1 MTHQRFSTTIY
12 LKKNIKNREC
22 FLLLDPQTWTQNLAL
37 AYHALAEKVRSDYNK
52 NKKQKTTPQTYIIPL
67 CLQIKFF
74 SKSYPKQTRYERLEL
89 FMNRC
94 PPRPLKEIA
103 LSNVHEKQGLK
114 IKYFSAVLKNFWRL
128 KVFSSELFF
137 FSANNQLQRAFI
149 TQIFILYSLY
159 KKRP

>member
-1 MTHQRFSTTIY
+1 MLIELNDDILLAKSNYKTCFCHDTLEVFNHH
-12 LKKNIKNREC
+12 LFKKYIKNREC

-74 SKSYPKQTRYERLEL
+74 SKSYPKQTKYERLEL

-94 PPRPLKEIA
+94 PPRPLKEIV

-137 FSANNQLQRAFI
+137 FCE
-149 TQIFILYSLY
+149 
-159 KKRP
+159 